1 MGQAHA
7 ASKGDPI
14 MLAFFFQPHVS
25 AAALILRLGVA
36 AIVVF
41 HGALKLAQD
50 GGTGWNP
57 RLTEATQIAVTWG
70 ELVCGGCVFFG
81 LVSRLA
87 AIGLIVIQVGA
98 IVLVTGEEFIRSELT
113 KHGFEFG
120 RPGFEYNFAL
130 IILCLAIMLL
140 GSGVFSLDHL
150 IWPRRQEPQK

>member
-1 MGQAHA
+1 
-7 ASKGDPI
+7 

-36 AIVVF
+36 AIVIF

-50 GGTGWNP
+50 GGSSWHAQ
-57 RLTEATQIAVTWG
+57 LTEATQMTVAWG
-70 ELVCGGCVFFG
+70 EMVCGAAILFG
-81 LVSRLA
+81 LASRLA

-113 KHGFEFG
+113 KHGFEFR
-120 RPGFEYNFAL
+120 RPGFEYNVAL

-140 GSGVFSLDHL
+140 GSGVFSADHL
-150 IWPRRQEPQK
+150 ICPRKQEGPK